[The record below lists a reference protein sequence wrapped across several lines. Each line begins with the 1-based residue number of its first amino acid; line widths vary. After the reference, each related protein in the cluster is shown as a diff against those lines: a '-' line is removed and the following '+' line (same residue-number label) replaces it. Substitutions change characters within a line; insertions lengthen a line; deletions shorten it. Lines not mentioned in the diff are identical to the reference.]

1 MSLFD
6 KFKIIKEGIEK
17 PLGSKEDYKAE
28 MANIDESTQALE
40 KERISLK
47 PSYWYKEAKQTSLG
61 FGNRLSD
68 SHEPKEEPWKGK
80 TTKDPFKD
88 YERLYPEFL
97 IADPDYADAFTEF
110 TFRRLVHARYG
121 PEKSVELIK
130 NMQKRLREQG
140 KI

>member
-1 MSLFD
+1 MSLFN
-6 KFKIIKEGIEK
+6 KFKIIKEGIEE
-17 PLGSKEDYKAE
+17 PLGSKEEAEAE
-28 MANIDESTQALE
+28 MASTDERIQALE
-40 KERISLK
+40 EERRGLN
-47 PSYWYKEAKQTSLG
+47 PSYWYKEARQNPLSLG
-61 FGNRLSD
+61 GRLSE
-68 SHEPKEEPWKGK
+68 SREPKEEPWKGK

-97 IADPDYADAFTEF
+97 VADPDDADAFTEF